1 MMHFR
6 RDHRVS
12 LDTNE
17 ISLYALCKQARPW
30 HQSRD
35 LCILFHYSSQRGL
48 SWQLSCNSALLCFV
62 TRQPFCGKCSI
73 KSPSILLLVAR
84 NQVVV
89 PLIYHLTIFY
99 GPFSIDAVSSRK
111 HFLWTYWGR
120 LSKKAQAISS
130 SFGISKAECF
140 FLCTIFQYQLELGKE
155 HKRYSSHAR

>member
-1 MMHFR
+1 MTIECHWTLMRFLYTLYVSR
-6 RDHRVS
+6 RDLDINHEIYAFFFITVVKGVS
-12 LDTNE
+12 LDNCH
-17 ISLYALCKQARPW
+17 A
-30 HQSRD
+30 
-35 LCILFHYSSQRGL
+35 IL
-48 SWQLSCNSALLCFV
+48 LLA
-62 TRQPFCGKCSI
+62 RQPFCGKCSI

>member
-1 MMHFR
+1 MTIECHWTLMRFLYTLYVSR
-6 RDHRVS
+6 RD
-12 LDTNE
+12 LDINHE
-17 ISLYALCKQARPW
+17 IYAFFFITAVK
-30 HQSRD
+30 
-35 LCILFHYSSQRGL
+35 GV

-62 TRQPFCGKCSI
+62 ARQPFCGKCSI